1 MNNMINFQI
10 IRQVLNRKAVN
21 LQSLDFIFRELATR
35 VISRLDYIKIK
46 PNIILECGS
55 GLGFDREL
63 LSKRFQDASII
74 EMDVAIEIL
83 KQHNSKTH
91 SLVNLFRRTAK
102 RNLICGDAQSLPIA
116 TSSVDFA
123 YSNLLL
129 PYLADVSQ
137 YIREMERILKVG
149 GAFCIAGFG
158 VDTFK
163 EIREMGFATYTFP
176 DMHDIGD
183 MLLARGFSNPVV
195 DTEYITLQY
204 DDLKTLLADIRLIG
218 CGAAINTNDRKIVA
232 KSRIHALGEKFSPA
246 DLGQFTVSPIEPL
259 KLTLEM
265 FVAHGWKDKV
275 TLDLPKGQSV
285 INFMPKRKA

>member
-1 MNNMINFQI
+1 MNNMINSQA
-10 IRQVLNRKAVN
+10 IRQVLNRKAAN
-21 LQSLDFIFRELATR
+21 LQSLEFIFRELATR

-63 LSKRFQDASII
+63 LSQRFQDAAII
-74 EMDVAIEIL
+74 ELDVAIGL
-83 KQHNSKTH
+83 LRQHNSKTN

-102 RNLICGDAQSLPIA
+102 RTLVCADAQNLPIA
-116 TSSVDFA
+116 TSSADFT

-129 PYLADVSQ
+129 PYLANVPQ
-137 YIREMERILKVG
+137 YIREIERILKVG
-149 GAFCIAGFG
+149 GAFCIAGLG
-158 VDTFK
+158 VDSFK

-183 MLLARGFSNPVV
+183 MLLAQGFSNPVV

-204 DDLKTLLADIRLIG
+204 DDLETLLADIRLIG
-218 CGAAINTNDRKIVA
+218 CGAAINANDRKIVT
-232 KSRIHALGEKFSPA
+232 KSLINTLRDKFSLA
-246 DLGQFTVSPIEPL
+246 HHGQYTVSPSQPL
-259 KLTLEM
+259 KVTLEM

-275 TLDLPKGQSV
+275 ALDLPKGQSV
-285 INFMPKRKA
+285 IKFMPKRNA